1 MAHQYLVGNG
11 IFKKTFEEARKLV
24 KPGDTLVLSAGEY
37 WLGDNYSFKNIN
49 IRGNGQTSKAV
60 ILNGLL
66 HVSGKVHLENLTITT
81 EKLDKPVGVL
91 QASGKAQLSCNNCR
105 FICTSKRYCAVYL
118 AADGNATFDNCEVRM
133 GSHNYGLVAEKTPL
147 TCNNC
152 IVEGLIGK
160 NKMVLTVDDTQLVGL
175 NRMESGAQL
184 LGKHIY
190 LDENVTLVAKTSGQ
204 IHIDQLVLPTKVTHL
219 NADHGLIQIK
229 ASNVDST
236 HRVLAQYDQQSTV
249 DCEGAEKVTA

>member
-1 MAHQYLVGNG
+1 
-11 IFKKTFEEARKLV
+11 
-24 KPGDTLVLSAGEY
+24 
-37 WLGDNYSFKNIN
+37 
-49 IRGNGQTSKAV
+49 
-60 ILNGLL
+60 
-66 HVSGKVHLENLTITT
+66 
-81 EKLDKPVGVL
+81 
-91 QASGKAQLSCNNCR
+91 
-105 FICTSKRYCAVYL
+105 
-118 AADGNATFDNCEVRM
+118 
-133 GSHNYGLVAEKTPL
+133 
-147 TCNNC
+147 
-152 IVEGLIGK
+152 
-160 NKMVLTVDDTQLVGL
+160 MVLTVDDTQLVGL